1 MNCNTQNAKIKSITE
16 KTLIVGIDVGSETH
30 YARAFDWR
38 NIEFSKKPFAFSND
52 EAGFASFKAWLED
65 IKEKFGKTIVLP
77 GMEPT
82 GHYWFNLGAFLQDN
96 GMKPVHV
103 NPHHVHNAL
112 KIEINVQR

>member
-52 EAGFASFKAWLED
+52 EAGFASFKACASWYGTNRTL
-65 IKEKFGKTIVLP
+65 L
-77 GMEPT
+77 
-82 GHYWFNLGAFLQDN
+82 
-96 GMKPVHV
+96 
-103 NPHHVHNAL
+103 
-112 KIEINVQR
+112 VQSWSIPAGQRNEASTRESSPCTQVKGIG